1 MKIMTLA
8 AKRATTGGIIGKHP
22 SLGGF
27 LYYCMT
33 GDIL

>member
-1 MKIMTLA
+1 MTKMTA
-8 AKRATTGGIIGKHP
+8 AVARATIGGAKHP

-33 GDIL
+33 GNIL

>member
-1 MKIMTLA
+1 MKQMTLQ
-8 AKRATTGGIIGKHP
+8 AKRATFGGRAKHP